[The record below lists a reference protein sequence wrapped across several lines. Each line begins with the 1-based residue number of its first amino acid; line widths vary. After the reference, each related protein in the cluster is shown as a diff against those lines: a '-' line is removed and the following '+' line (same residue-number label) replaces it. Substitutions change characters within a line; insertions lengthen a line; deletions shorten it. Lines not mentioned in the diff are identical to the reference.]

1 MVLLLTGF
9 AAFFS
14 VQLIKV
20 LVAPKLQGEGI
31 GKAIVKMLLAG
42 LTAFGA
48 ALLALPLGHWRTAV
62 VYGLAGAGLALI
74 LHKAIRL
81 LSSLGDE
88 SFIRF
93 LRNSA
98 GGR

>member
-93 LRNSA
+93 MRNSS
-98 GGR
+98 GR

>member
-1 MVLLLTGF
+1 MLLLITGF

-20 LVAPKLQGEGI
+20 IVAPKLQGEGI

-48 ALLALPLGHWRTAV
+48 AFLALPIGHWRTAV

-88 SFIRF
+88 SYIRF
-93 LRNSA
+93 LRS
-98 GGR
+98 GSGK

>member
-1 MVLLLTGF
+1 VLLLLTGF

-20 LVAPKLQGEGI
+20 LVSPKLQGEGI
-31 GKAIVKMLLAG
+31 GKAIVKMFLAG

-48 ALLALPLGHWRTAV
+48 AFLALPVGDWRTAA

-98 GGR
+98 GK